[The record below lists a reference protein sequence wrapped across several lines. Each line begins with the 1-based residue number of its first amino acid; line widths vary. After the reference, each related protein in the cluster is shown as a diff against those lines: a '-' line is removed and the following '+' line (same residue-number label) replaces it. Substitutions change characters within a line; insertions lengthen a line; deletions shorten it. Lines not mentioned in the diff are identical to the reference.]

1 MIWADAVG
9 ELESLGYQVTV
20 NGDKFKYAYHGQ
32 GNLPREKIASLLA
45 ILKAH
50 KDKILRDPYF
60 LIGQTFEEVNRAWEP
75 GALAWAKGRTG
86 FWKKMNSLED
96 KISEKALK
104 RDIPALKEALGVYK
118 SLLLGM
124 VKEFRAREEQNSL
137 FHLPPKAG
145 KEK

>member
-1 MIWADAVG
+1 MIWAKAVG
-9 ELESLGYQVTV
+9 ELESLGYQVTL
-20 NGDKFKYAYHGQ
+20 NGDRLKYAYHGQ

-50 KDKILRDPYF
+50 KDKFLRDPYF

-75 GALAWAKGRTG
+75 GALAWAKSRTG
-86 FWKKMNSLED
+86 FLEEMTSLEER
-96 KISEKALK
+96 ISEKALN
-104 RDIPALKEALGVYK
+104 RDIPALREALGDYK
-118 SLLLGM
+118 NLLLGI

-137 FHLPPKAG
+137 FLLPPKAG